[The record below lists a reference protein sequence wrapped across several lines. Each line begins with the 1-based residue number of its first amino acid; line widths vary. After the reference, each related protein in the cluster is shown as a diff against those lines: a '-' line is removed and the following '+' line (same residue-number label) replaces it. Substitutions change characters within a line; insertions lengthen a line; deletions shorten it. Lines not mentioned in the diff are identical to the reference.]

1 MTHCEVS
8 KLKCFPYVITIF
20 LLFATALNGCAAVV
34 GTGATVGVAAA
45 QERGIK
51 GRAEDLRLE
60 VLLAKKYINAGL
72 KLTTIIGVEVYK
84 GRVLLTGATRDTK
97 ISDQAVKL
105 AWQLDGVKEVIN
117 EIQVDQGTTVTDYA
131 HDTWITTQLKS
142 KLTFDKDVLAINYA
156 VETVNGTIYLI
167 GIAQNQQELE
177 RVVAHANNINRV
189 TNVISHVQ
197 MKKKAF
203 EES

>member
-1 MTHCEVS
+1 MNHCDVS
-8 KLKCFPYVITIF
+8 KSKCFLPVIGIF
-20 LLFATALNGCAAVV
+20 VLLAVSLNGCAAVV

-60 VLLAKKYINAGL
+60 VLMAQKFINAGL
-72 KLTTIIGVEVYK
+72 KLTATIGVEVYK

-131 HDTWITTQLKS
+131 HDTEITTQLKT
-142 KLTFDKDVLAINYA
+142 KLTFDKEILAINYV
-156 VETVNGTIYLI
+156 VETVNRTIYLI
-167 GIAQNQQELE
+167 GIAQNQLELD
-177 RVVAHANNINRV
+177 RVIDHASGINHV
-189 TNVISHVQ
+189 KNVVNHVRL
-197 MKKKAF
+197 KKKAF
-203 EES
+203 EVS

>member
-1 MTHCEVS
+1 MSHQVVS
-8 KLKCFPYVITIF
+8 ILKGYPSIPAILALLVISLNSCTTI
-20 LLFATALNGCAAVV
+20 V
-34 GTGATVGVAAA
+34 GTSAAVGVAAA

-51 GRAEDLRLE
+51 GRAQDLKLE
-60 VLLAKKYINAGL
+60 ALILKKYVNSGL
-72 KLTTIIGVEVYK
+72 NLVRTIGTEVYD
-84 GRVLLTGATRDTK
+84 GRVLLTGATNDTK
-97 ISDQAVKL
+97 ISDQAIKL
-105 AWQLDGVKEVIN
+105 AWQINGVREVIN
-117 EIQVDQGTTVTDYA
+117 EIQVDRGSTVTNYA
-131 HDTWITTQLKS
+131 HDMWITTQLKS

>member
-1 MTHCEVS
+1 MSHQVVS
-8 KLKCFPYVITIF
+8 ILKGYPSIPAILALLVILLNSCTTI
-20 LLFATALNGCAAVV
+20 V
-34 GTGATVGVAAA
+34 GTSAAVGVAAA

-51 GRAEDLRLE
+51 GRAQDLKLE
-60 VLLAKKYINAGL
+60 ALILKKYVNSGL
-72 KLTTIIGVEVYK
+72 NLVRTIGTEVYD
-84 GRVLLTGATRDTK
+84 GRVLLTGATNDTK
-97 ISDQAVKL
+97 ISDQAIKL
-105 AWQLDGVKEVIN
+105 AWQINGVREVIN
-117 EIQVDQGTTVTDYA
+117 EIQVDRGSTVTDFA
-131 HDTWITTQLKS
+131 HDMWITTQLKS

-177 RVVAHANNINRV
+177 RVVAHASNINRV

>member
-1 MTHCEVS
+1 MSHQVVS
-8 KLKCFPYVITIF
+8 ILKGYPSIPAILALLVVLLNSCTTI
-20 LLFATALNGCAAVV
+20 V
-34 GTGATVGVAAA
+34 GTSAAVGVAAA

-51 GRAEDLRLE
+51 GRAQDLKLE
-60 VLLAKKYINAGL
+60 ALILKKYVNSGL
-72 KLTTIIGVEVYK
+72 NLVRTIGTEVYD
-84 GRVLLTGATRDTK
+84 GRVLLTGATNDTK
-97 ISDQAVKL
+97 ISDQAIKL
-105 AWQLDGVKEVIN
+105 AWQIDGVREVIN
-117 EIQVDQGTTVTDYA
+117 EIQVDRGSTVTDFA
-131 HDTWITTQLKS
+131 HDMWITTQLKS

-177 RVVAHANNINRV
+177 RVVAHASNINRV